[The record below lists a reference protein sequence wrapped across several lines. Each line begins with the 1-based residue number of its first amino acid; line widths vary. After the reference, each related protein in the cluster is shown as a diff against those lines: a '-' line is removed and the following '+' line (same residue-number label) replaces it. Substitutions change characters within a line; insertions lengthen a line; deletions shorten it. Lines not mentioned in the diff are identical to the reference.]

1 MFLSIHDFIWLS
13 KPHSCLECTQSAD
26 LQAVFKAQNNR
37 LRLKGLFF
45 VPISLIEFER
55 IFTRASSY
63 HGTINHLGCEE
74 EYCREYYSLKT
85 LSSVCPTNNYFY
97 SRGQGA
103 QYRLKLSFVLQKSA
117 LIKSWVAF
125 LKFLPFNHMYE
136 RSLFSNIQS
145 ICICGEDLPQR
156 ESMGKNLPSKI
167 HEFKDFF

>member
-85 LSSVCPTNNYFY
+85 LSSVCPTNNYFLFGKFVVQSKDLNY
-97 SRGQGA
+97 CENVRFCPPTSLHA
-103 QYRLKLSFVLQKSA
+103 VHYTSF
-117 LIKSWVAF
+117 
-125 LKFLPFNHMYE
+125 
-136 RSLFSNIQS
+136 
-145 ICICGEDLPQR
+145 CIPTL
-156 ESMGKNLPSKI
+156 
-167 HEFKDFF
+167 